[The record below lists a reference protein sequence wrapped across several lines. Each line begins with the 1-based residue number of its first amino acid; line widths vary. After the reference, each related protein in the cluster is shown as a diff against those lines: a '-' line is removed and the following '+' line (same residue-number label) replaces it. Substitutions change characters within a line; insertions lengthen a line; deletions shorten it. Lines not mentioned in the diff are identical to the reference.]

1 MNGYAIMKLE
11 ANNAAADDNVLQS
24 FNEYMNA
31 RTHALSFVT
40 ERDGYF
46 RVEYNGKVGA
56 SSAAIETFGNFLVS
70 TGYKINGISSAQ
82 GAEGAQGTEV
92 RFSRETGKEERVVLS
107 TLNVY

>member
-1 MNGYAIMKLE
+1 MNGYTIVHLE
-11 ANNAAADDNVLQS
+11 ADQTAAEDNILQH

-46 RVEYNGKVGA
+46 RVEYNDSVAA
-56 SSAAIETFGNFLVS
+56 SSAAIETFGNFLVTS
-70 TGYKINGISSAQ
+70 GYRINGITNVKS
-82 GAEGAQGTEV
+82 AEGNEGTEM
-92 RFSRETGKEERVVLS
+92 RFSLGTDKDERVVLS

>member
-1 MNGYAIMKLE
+1 MNGYAIVHLV
-11 ANNAAADDNVLQS
+11 ADQTAVADNILPH

-46 RVEYNGKVGA
+46 RVDYNEKAVA
-56 SSAAIETFGNFLVS
+56 SSAAIEAFGNFLVS
-70 TGYKINGISSAQ
+70 SGYQISGISSAKTAD
-82 GAEGAQGTEV
+82 GDEGTAV
-92 RFSRETGKEERVVLS
+92 CFSSKSGQNECVVLS

>member
-1 MNGYAIMKLE
+1 MNGYTIVHLE
-11 ANNAAADDNVLQS
+11 ADQPAAADSVLQH

-31 RTHALSFVT
+31 RTHAMSFVT

-46 RVEYNGKVGA
+46 RISYNDAVGA

-70 TGYKINGISSAQ
+70 SGYWINGICAAQ
-82 GAEGAQGTEV
+82 TADGAQGTEV
-92 RFSRETGKEERVVLS
+92 KFSRESGKEESVVLS